1 MCRRRRGLAA
11 PQRQTVHHCK
21 RQSADLESDTETL
34 KDGIVNA
41 RAVVIDSGAP
51 MALHEIV
58 LPETKPETEWVRGRA
73 LQKVSP
79 QRDHSFLQGELYTQL
94 KLWAKGRGEV
104 GPEWRF
110 RVAPSGAVRRPLVP
124 DVAYIS
130 NERLRPL
137 SDEELQVPPLAPDV
151 AVEILSPDDR
161 RPDVDDKIRTYL
173 QAGSSLVIV
182 VDSERRRVE
191 LHDPC
196 TTGYVDEG
204 GAIEHEALPGFSYSV
219 RELFDVLKRG

>member
-1 MCRRRRGLAA
+1 
-11 PQRQTVHHCK
+11 
-21 RQSADLESDTETL
+21 
-34 KDGIVNA
+34 
-41 RAVVIDSGAP
+41 

-79 QRDHSFLQGELYTQL
+79 QRDHSLLQGELYIQL

-110 RVAPSGAVRRPLVP
+110 RVEPPGEVRRPLVP

-130 NERLRPL
+130 NQRLRPL

-161 RPDVDDKIRTYL
+161 RADVDDKIRTYL
-173 QAGSSLVIV
+173 QAGSSLVIA
-182 VDSERRRVE
+182 VDPQRRVVE
-191 LHDPC
+191 LHDLRA
-196 TTGYVDEG
+196 TARVDEL
-204 GAIEHEALPGFSYSV
+204 GAIEHPALPGFHYSV
-219 RELFDVLKRG
+219 RELFDVLRRR

>member
-1 MCRRRRGLAA
+1 
-11 PQRQTVHHCK
+11 
-21 RQSADLESDTETL
+21 
-34 KDGIVNA
+34 
-41 RAVVIDSGAP
+41 

-79 QRDHSFLQGELYTQL
+79 QRDHSLLQGELYTQL
-94 KLWAKGRGEV
+94 RLWARGRGEV

-110 RVAPSGAVRRPLVP
+110 RVAPRHEVRRPLVP

-130 NERLRPL
+130 KERLRPL
-137 SDEELQVPPLAPDV
+137 TDAEMQMPPVAPDV

-173 QAGSSLVIV
+173 QAGSSLVMV
-182 VDSERRRVE
+182 VEPTRRVVE

-196 TTGYVDEG
+196 ATKYVDETG
-204 GAIEHEALPGFSYSV
+204 TIEHTALPGFRYSV
-219 RELFDVLKRG
+219 RELFNVLKRG